1 MLRASSLTSRIL
13 WRHMGKKSAGKGGV
27 QVKSESVLLPVV
39 VVPSASRTEVTAVS
53 GCGRQAEVRLRLSAP
68 PVDGEANRELVRFLA
83 RACGAARADVQVVR
97 GHRSRDKVVAI
108 EKEGLTLEALLE
120 ELREHV

>member
-1 MLRASSLTSRIL
+1 MATARKKA
-13 WRHMGKKSAGKGGV
+13 KSA
-27 QVKSESVLLPVV
+27 QF
-39 VVPSASRTEVTAVS
+39 SAAHFPGNLTEPRAFKEETS
-53 GCGRQAEVRLRLSAP
+53 WLDETAP

-108 EKEGLTLEALLE
+108 AKEGLTLEALLE